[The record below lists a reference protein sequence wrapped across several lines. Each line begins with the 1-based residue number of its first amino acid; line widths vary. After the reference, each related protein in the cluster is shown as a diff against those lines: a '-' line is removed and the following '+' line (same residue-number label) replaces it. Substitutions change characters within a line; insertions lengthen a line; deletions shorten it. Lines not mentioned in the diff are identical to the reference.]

1 MTKIISTAWHTL
13 LVFIVAGCVGAHGA
27 TLPRVPYELFTL
39 SNGVRVIVH
48 TRAGTPLVALHA
60 FVKTGAA
67 LEEDFLGRG
76 ISHYVEHLVF
86 GTTTRRSE
94 QEVKVAARAL
104 GDTHNAYTA
113 EDQTCFHM
121 TTLTNQWPLMA
132 DVIADQ
138 LHRYVFSSNE
148 VRREQQVIIQEI
160 KMGDEEPDSVLWEL
174 LLQTAYYVSPLR
186 VPVAGHC
193 AAFATLTPG
202 DVQRYYRERYV
213 ANNMTVV
220 VAGPLTRAEVE
231 PVLEAT
237 FGAIPAGR
245 EWPRAIAPEPPVL
258 APRTAVRSAN
268 VQEIKGCIAFP
279 TVSGL
284 HPDAPALDVLARV
297 LGQGELAPLVKH
309 VEKEQRLVTDI
320 GTFSW
325 TPALGQGLFIIEY
338 ACAPGNETAAVAA
351 IVAEC
356 MAARDHAVAP
366 ADVARIQR
374 GFAREYARTLQSVD
388 DVAGFLGGGDVAA
401 GDPDFS
407 WRGSQR
413 FMDVGVADV
422 LAVARAYLHT
432 NAQIAVMV
440 RPHAPVAQPATQP
453 GAAGAAESNAVVH
466 LPNGLRIV
474 LRPSRAAQLAAASVY
489 LPGGLLAETPT
500 NNGISTLLARMLT
513 KGTTTRTADEI
524 AHAVESRGASLR
536 YQARRDGICGE
547 LECAPADLPVVLD
560 VLADTLSHA
569 RFPTNE
575 LENERRIL
583 LADIRTAGDDWQDEA
598 MRAFNAA
605 FFAGTPYALPLL
617 GASNVVAALAPADLA
632 AFHQLLLQPANM
644 VIALAGAVDS
654 AAIAHCRA
662 LFGAVPTSTTPP
674 LHCSIPPSL
683 HRSFAPSPGTRT
695 VIAAP
700 REQAT
705 VMLGVPAPC
714 AGTAQYPTM
723 LLLNSYLGGMSGAL
737 FDSLRGNAD
746 LVYIVYADL
755 VSDTHVGGMLALAQ
769 CMPDNVA
776 LVRQKM
782 SSAIAQVC
790 RVPLATQIVADA
802 KTALAISL
810 AAQQQSPA
818 AQAFQAAMWEYR
830 GLGADYADT
839 LVQAVQQVS
848 PADVQRCAQQSFT
861 GSTTV
866 IITPHAP
873 VARACAFLSRFPK
886 ATAQD
891 VYKMLYQAVCGPGHL
906 LHDGAAL
913 QDMLTNEWA
922 ALTPT
927 NEPLWLPIG
936 IGADWAWF
944 NLRAWKAQGGAREPV
959 ARALWQSVH
968 AAQADPA
975 GVAAAWQQAVAAAAD
990 GTLPLAAA
998 DVAAFDAF
1006 VRSNHYPVVHHTPVF
1021 IKEYQPAY
1029 RVLSRRLFQAP
1040 RTPKH

>member
-1 MTKIISTAWHTL
+1 MRKHM
-13 LVFIVAGCVGAHGA
+13 LVRFVLVVLAVVGAAGGA
-27 TLPRVPYELFTL
+27 TLARVPYELFTL

-67 LEEDFLGRG
+67 LEDDFLGRG
-76 ISHYVEHLVF
+76 ISHYVEHIVF

-94 QEVKVAARAL
+94 QQVKEDARAL
-104 GDTHNAYTA
+104 GDTHNAYTS

-138 LHRYVFSSNE
+138 LHCYVFSSNE

-160 KMGDEEPDSVLWEL
+160 KMGDEEPDSILWEL
-174 LLQTAYYVSPLR
+174 LTQTAYYVSPLR

-193 AAFATLTPG
+193 AAFATLTPA

-213 ANNMTVV
+213 ANNLTVV

-231 PVLEAT
+231 PVLEAS

-245 EWPRAIAPEPPVL
+245 EWPRAIPPEPPVL

-268 VQEIKGCIAFP
+268 VQEVKGCIAFP

-309 VEKEQRLVTDI
+309 VQKEQRWVTDI
-320 GTFSW
+320 ATFSW

-356 MAARDHAVAP
+356 MAARDAVAP

-374 GFAREYARTLQSVD
+374 GFAREYARTLQAVD
-388 DVAGFLGGGDVAA
+388 GVAGFLGGGDVAA

-422 LAVARAYLHT
+422 VAVARAYLQT
-432 NAQIAVMV
+432 NVQISVMV
-440 RPHAPVAQPATQP
+440 RPRAPVAQPAMQP
-453 GAAGAAESNAVVH
+453 RTIVAAASNAVVH
-466 LPNGLRIV
+466 LPNGIRIV

-513 KGTTTRTADEI
+513 KGTATRTADEI
-524 AHAVESRGASLR
+524 ARVIEARGASLR

-547 LECAPADLPVVLD
+547 LECAPADLPAMLD
-560 VLADTLSHA
+560 ILADTLWRA

-575 LENERRIL
+575 LENERRIQ
-583 LADIRTAGDDWQDEA
+583 LAEIRTARDDWQDEA
-598 MRAFNAA
+598 MLAFNAA
-605 FFAGTPYALPLL
+605 FFAGTPYALPLS
-617 GASNVVAALAPADLA
+617 GASNVVAALTSADLA
-632 AFHQLLLQPANM
+632 AFHQVLLQPSHM
-644 VIALAGAVDS
+644 VIAIAGAVD
-654 AAIAHCRA
+654 AAAVAQCRA
-662 LFGAVPTSTTPP
+662 LFGALPASITPP
-674 LHCSIPPSL
+674 PHHSITPSL
-683 HRSFAPSPGTRT
+683 GTT
-695 VIAAP
+695 AYIAAP

-746 LVYIVYADL
+746 LVYIVYADVL
-755 VSDTHVGGMLALAQ
+755 SDTHVGGMLALAQ
-769 CMPDNVA
+769 CMPDNAA
-776 LVRQKM
+776 LVHRKM
-782 SSAIAQVC
+782 SSAIADVC
-790 RVPLATQIVADA
+790 HLPLATQIVADA
-802 KTALAISL
+802 KTALAISM
-810 AAQQQSPA
+810 ADRQQSPA
-818 AQAFQAAMWEYR
+818 AQAFQAAVWEYR

-839 LVQAVQQVS
+839 LVQAVQHVT
-848 PADVQRCAQQSFT
+848 PDDVLRCAQQSFT
-861 GSTTV
+861 GRTTV

-873 VARACAFLSRFPK
+873 VARARDFLTRFPE

-906 LHDGAAL
+906 IYEGSAL

-922 ALTPT
+922 SLTPA
-927 NEPLWLPIG
+927 NEALWLPIG

-944 NLRAWKAQGGAREPV
+944 NLRAWKAQGGALEPV
-959 ARALWQSVH
+959 ARAMWQSVH

-975 GVAAAWQQAVAAAAD
+975 GVAAAWQQVVAAAAD
-990 GTLPLAAA
+990 GALPLAAA
-998 DVAAFDAF
+998 DVAAYDAF
-1006 VRSNHYPVVHHTPVF
+1006 VRSNNYPVVHHTDAFVTA
-1021 IKEYQPAY
+1021 YQPAY
-1029 RVLSRRLFQAP
+1029 RVLSRHLFRAP
-1040 RTPKH
+1040 RAGRK